1 MACLGTGHV
10 SRPCVR
16 ILFLFPQSAR
26 CMTDK
31 PVRIRLI
38 AMGGTIAMR
47 SEEGR
52 GSTPQD
58 GADELAGS
66 TPLPSGVIV
75 ERHDLTLKPSASVT
89 LADVADLCR
98 AIAGAEAEGVAGV
111 VVTHGTDTLEETAF
125 ALELMRRGGIP
136 VVVTGAMR
144 SADSIGADGPANLAN
159 AIRVATHPQAG
170 QHGVMV
176 LFGDE
181 IHAGHFVRKVH
192 SGRPHAFSS
201 EPYGPLGHVTED
213 VVRFEMASL
222 VELPHLTLGEA
233 SARIPVVPILQA
245 GLDLEPEAI
254 RLFEAPEI
262 DALVISGVGG
272 GHVSARAAQ
281 ELERLARLKPVVMTS
296 RVGMGPTLSNSYA
309 YAGGDIDLG
318 KRGILNGGRWRPAQA
333 RILLQLLISR
343 GMRFEDI
350 PV

>member
-1 MACLGTGHV
+1 
-10 SRPCVR
+10 
-16 ILFLFPQSAR
+16 
-26 CMTDK
+26 MTFDTL
-31 PVRIRLI
+31 RIRLI

-58 GADELAGS
+58 GADALARTAPWPVGM
-66 TPLPSGVIV
+66 TV
-75 ERHDLTLKPSASVT
+75 ERQDLTLKPSASVT

-98 AIAGAEAEGVAGV
+98 AITAAEREGIAGV

-125 ALELMRRGGIP
+125 ALSLMWRGSIP
-136 VVVTGAMR
+136 VVLTGAMR
-144 SADSIGADGPANLAN
+144 SADSIGADGPANLLN
-159 AIRVATHPQAG
+159 AIRVAGHPHAAR
-170 QHGVMV
+170 HGVMV
-176 LFGDE
+176 QFADE
-181 IHAGHFVRKVH
+181 IHAGHLVRKVH

-222 VELPHLTLGEA
+222 IDLPHLTLGE
-233 SARIPVVPILQA
+233 RTPVVPILQA

-254 RLFEAPEI
+254 RLFAAPEI
-262 DALVISGVGG
+262 DALVIGGVGG

-281 ELERLARLKPVVMTS
+281 ELETLAREKPVIMTS

-309 YAGGDIDLG
+309 YEGGDIDLG
-318 KRGILNGGRWRPAQA
+318 KRGVLNGGRWRPTQA
-333 RILLQLLISR
+333 RILMQLLLSR
-343 GMRFEDI
+343 GMRFEDL

>member
-1 MACLGTGHV
+1 MV
-10 SRPCVR
+10 S
-16 ILFLFPQSAR
+16 
-26 CMTDK
+26 CMTSD
-31 PVRIRLI
+31 PIRIRLI

-47 SEEGR
+47 REDGR
-52 GSTPQD
+52 GSTPRD

-66 TPLPSGVIV
+66 TPLPSGVLV
-75 ERHDLTLKPSASVT
+75 ERQDLTLKPSASVT

-98 AIAGAEAEGVAGV
+98 AIAEAEAEGVTGV

-125 ALELMRRGGIP
+125 ALGLMRRGAIP

-159 AIRVATHPQAG
+159 AIRVASHRDAG
-170 QHGVMV
+170 RHGAMV

-222 VELPHLTLGEA
+222 VDLPHLTLGETA
-233 SARIPVVPILQA
+233 SGRIPVVPILQA

-281 ELERLARLKPVVMTS
+281 ELERLARMKPVVMTS
-296 RVGMGPTLSNSYA
+296 RVGMGPTLSNTYA

-333 RILLQLLISR
+333 RILLQLLISQC
-343 GMRFEDI
+343 MRFEDLSA
-350 PV
+350 